1 MLAGVEALRNTAL
14 GNTSVDGADF
24 ELLRFRHEVLLI
36 DRFGPNREKPASR
49 SQRLVCQSRHER
61 AHNVRHFLDEYRVA
75 LRLWSETKALY
86 SEDSAE
92 FAQAAGSLT
101 KLEHDLMR
109 WEVQALATTL

>member
-1 MLAGVEALRNTAL
+1 MSVTARASAQRQAL
-14 GNTSVDGADF
+14 
-24 ELLRFRHEVLLI
+24 
-36 DRFGPNREKPASR
+36 
-49 SQRLVCQSRHER
+49 
-61 AHNVRHFLDEYRVA
+61 LDEYRVA